1 MSSQVCSFTALTM
14 RKCDG
19 GKADGNM
26 KVALIDSGIRK
37 DLLAN
42 ACVIEDLVVE
52 EWYFDRTR
60 DGMRANY
67 RKVHGFCGILQ
78 FADFSGR

>member
-1 MSSQVCSFTALTM
+1 M

-52 EWYFDRTR
+52 ESGNIRPGRY
-60 DGMRANY
+60 A
-67 RKVHGFCGILQ
+67 RKL
-78 FADFSGR
+78 

>member
-1 MSSQVCSFTALTM
+1 M

-37 DLLAN
+37 DLLSKAS
-42 ACVIEDLVVE
+42 VIEDFVVE
-52 EWYFDRTR
+52 ESGIIRQRT
-60 DGMRANY
+60 
-67 RKVHGFCGILQ
+67 
-78 FADFSGR
+78 